1 MRRRDAEWH
10 PRAAGSQPL
19 KPFIA
24 PPPSEPYA
32 DWIEVEAKETAMR
45 QADANKSRRVAID
58 LSGDQSD
65 QKGRE
70 VAPFNDAVIG
80 LLIMIAIISF
90 CVYLIIL
97 PTLISES
104 AIHSLQGAVQNIIY
118 SSDPLLG
125 S

>member
-1 MRRRDAEWH
+1 
-10 PRAAGSQPL
+10 
-19 KPFIA
+19 
-24 PPPSEPYA
+24 
-32 DWIEVEAKETAMR
+32 MR

-58 LSGDQSD
+58 LSGDRSD
-65 QKGRE
+65 RTVGE
-70 VAPFNDAVIG
+70 AAPFKDAVIG

-90 CVYLIIL
+90 CGYLVIL

-104 AIHSLQGAVQNIIY
+104 AIHSLQGAVQSIIY